1 MKKRI
6 MSLILALVLALGL
19 CAGASAEE
27 PASLSGV
34 LGDGDKL
41 TWSIDGGVL
50 RVTSGQGWTG
60 SVFAACYNN
69 KGRLAEVKV
78 LTPDKPSAP
87 VSPWVTRAKLF
98 WTGEGLAP
106 KCEPIQTRLAPD
118 KVVTQ
123 GVKSWYDLTTPNNVN
138 YVAPRFAQN
147 CVYTLN
153 GAEAELSAVQSA
165 AAKRGAVTEFELN
178 NDGLISAV
186 TCYDYTVC
194 QEDGQVSF
202 CYTAPDGAWVI
213 NPVTEKITGKVTAF
227 STKGELTING
237 THYKATELTVEGC
250 EVDVSEAGFRNW
262 GLLGEGAFLNTYDF
276 YLDKSGS
283 ICWVEQFDSMD
294 AADVCLVLDARASA
308 GGQLQARLLF
318 ADSDVQTV
326 DVVRLDRQD
335 ITDADAAGRQLRAK
349 GRSTFYTWK
358 LTPSGYELLEMG
370 AGHEGWET
378 PVSVGD
384 GTDVVA
390 LIFKEAAFARAPRKP
405 NYPPLQ
411 DMLYSDSKT
420 VFIVGRELPSG
431 EMNYTTY
438 KGFKT
443 VPEINATIVTAVAPR
458 AEHAPN
464 GAARCVYL
472 QSNQC
477 LPEGLVY
484 MSDNA
489 WVIDPELYE
498 DGVCLTH
505 IVDTDGIETQMR
517 LPAELKD
524 AVVSN
529 DSMELGRFA
538 DNAYVGKFC
547 AVTGI
552 DENHVVTGLEPV
564 DANHVSAFGNG
575 VITTSAGTWAYDDAT
590 RCVFVDLG
598 WIDDPHDMNN
608 TPGVR
613 EDTDLYRVN
622 ASGTFDPH
630 NFFVPGDVSP
640 DPADDAIYRSVKAVV
655 ISAPETP
662 DLADYIYVVRELW

>member
-6 MSLILALVLALGL
+6 MSLVLALVLALGL
-19 CAGASAEE
+19 CAGASAAE
-27 PASLSGV
+27 ASLLGV
-34 LGDGDKL
+34 LGDGGEL

-50 RVTSGQGWTG
+50 RVDAGQGWTG

-69 KGRLAEVKV
+69 KGRLTEIRV

-118 KVVTQ
+118 KVITQ
-123 GVKSWYDLTTPNNVN
+123 GVKSWYNLTDPHSINY
-138 YVAPRFAQN
+138 YVAPGFAPD

-153 GAEAELSAVQSA
+153 DAEAELSAVQSA

-178 NDGLISAV
+178 DDGLISAV

-202 CYTAPDGAWVI
+202 CYTAPDGALVI
-213 NPVTEKITGKVTAF
+213 DPVTEKITGKVTAF

-250 EVDVSEAGFRNW
+250 GVDVSENGFRNW

-294 AADVCLVLDARASA
+294 ANDVCLVLDARAS
-308 GGQLQARLLF
+308 GDGRLQASILF
-318 ADSDVQTV
+318 ADSSTKTV

-335 ITDADAAGRQLRAK
+335 ITDADAAGQQLRAK
-349 GRSTFYTWK
+349 GKSTFYTWK

-370 AGHEGWET
+370 AGHESWDT

-384 GTDVVA
+384 GTSVVA
-390 LIFKEAAFARAPRKP
+390 QIFKESAFAKDPSNP
-405 NYPPLQ
+405 SYPLQ

-420 VFIVGRELPSG
+420 VFIVGKELPSG

-443 VPEINATIVTAVAPR
+443 VPEMNATIVTAVAPR
-458 AEHAPN
+458 AEHGPN

-484 MSDNA
+484 ISDNT
-489 WVIDPELYE
+489 WLIDPELYE
-498 DGVCLTH
+498 DGVYLTH
-505 IVDTDGIETQMR
+505 IVDTDGTETQMR
-517 LPAELKD
+517 LPNRLKD
-524 AVVSN
+524 AVVGN
-529 DSMELGRFA
+529 ASMEIGRF
-538 DNAYVGKFC
+538 DRNAYVGKFC

-564 DANHVSAFGNG
+564 DANHVSALGNG
-575 VITTSAGTWAYDDAT
+575 VITTSAGTWTYDEYT
-590 RCVFVDLG
+590 VCVYVDLG
-598 WIDDPHDMNN
+598 WIDDPNDAANRL
-608 TPGVR
+608 GVR
-613 EDTDLYRVN
+613 EDRDLYRVN
-622 ASGTFDPH
+622 ASGAFDPD
-630 NFFVPGDVSP
+630 NFFVPGDVSA
-640 DPADDAIYRSVKAVV
+640 DPADKTPFRSVKAVV
-655 ISAPETP
+655 VSAPGTP
-662 DLADYIYVVRELW
+662 GLADYIYVVRELW